1 MLATLAC
8 AAGFLYFKK
17 KCVEFTNN
25 QQIKDV
31 LLSRTNLVILPRVAV
46 RLDPLAQF
54 RENNINEVSK
64 IIFSMNIIDP
74 KDPQKLNRSIIS
86 LLTNKYLR
94 KQIHDYFSYIPKEES
109 DTLYE
114 IYKVITS
121 KNMLEYISTLTSSR
135 LNGGIRDE
143 LLTYIINSPEEQP
156 YYWSI
161 YKFFY
166 EKMKEITLRYRTN
179 YSLLFLTNKNSE
191 ASEYINDFLENIGI
205 RDFSTIFN
213 NFNTI
218 TLMPKT
224 SQSDSIIFSGHL
236 NRSSAQEINSIRADK
251 DFFQNIVVF
260 KVYPKLKTA
269 GIKQLEFEKNMY
281 EQLFKLVKYNVTPN
295 ILCKVVTSDILNFQT
310 NFVDKLASPIKQSFE
325 SRIKS
330 ANGTLSLKDDTYKWN
345 NTGVIMT
352 QYGGTQF
359 NKVFTPLS
367 NENRRKVMFQILYTL
382 YVFEKLEISHGDIH
396 HGNIFI
402 TEIPRRR
409 LYYIIDGV
417 QYMFYTTYLVKIFDF
432 DHSIICKTNRIKYNK
447 TSVEIQEQLNPIR
460 SADATGADAKSKKGE
475 TDIFNKNLDK
485 VIFFLNF
492 DKYNKKKGLGALQF
506 SSIKDPNFNKFYKTV
521 FPAVDT
527 DSVISSKTI
536 DSSFDILEDEFK
548 EPNRIYNVK
557 SSDDYNIDPTIA
569 AQTWNTYFRET
580 VQSKNTNHIVK
591 SNWSVPYN
599 HLWVPDNVILPTL
612 DMLKNEY
619 FDVFIKTDVHF
630 NVTESIVYTIDDRIV
645 Q

>member
-1 MLATLAC
+1 
-8 AAGFLYFKK
+8 
-17 KCVEFTNN
+17 
-25 QQIKDV
+25 
-31 LLSRTNLVILPRVAV
+31 
-46 RLDPLAQF
+46 
-54 RENNINEVSK
+54 
-64 IIFSMNIIDP
+64 
-74 KDPQKLNRSIIS
+74 
-86 LLTNKYLR
+86 
-94 KQIHDYFSYIPKEES
+94 
-109 DTLYE
+109 
-114 IYKVITS
+114 
-121 KNMLEYISTLTSSR
+121 
-135 LNGGIRDE
+135 
-143 LLTYIINSPEEQP
+143 
-156 YYWSI
+156 
-161 YKFFY
+161 
-166 EKMKEITLRYRTN
+166 
-179 YSLLFLTNKNSE
+179 
-191 ASEYINDFLENIGI
+191 
-205 RDFSTIFN
+205 
-213 NFNTI
+213 
-218 TLMPKT
+218 
-224 SQSDSIIFSGHL
+224 
-236 NRSSAQEINSIRADK
+236 
-251 DFFQNIVVF
+251 
-260 KVYPKLKTA
+260 
-269 GIKQLEFEKNMY
+269 
-281 EQLFKLVKYNVTPN
+281 
-295 ILCKVVTSDILNFQT
+295 
-310 NFVDKLASPIKQSFE
+310 
-325 SRIKS
+325 
-330 ANGTLSLKDDTYKWN
+330 
-345 NTGVIMT
+345 
-352 QYGGTQF
+352 
-359 NKVFTPLS
+359 
-367 NENRRKVMFQILYTL
+367 
-382 YVFEKLEISHGDIH
+382 VFEKLEISHGDIH